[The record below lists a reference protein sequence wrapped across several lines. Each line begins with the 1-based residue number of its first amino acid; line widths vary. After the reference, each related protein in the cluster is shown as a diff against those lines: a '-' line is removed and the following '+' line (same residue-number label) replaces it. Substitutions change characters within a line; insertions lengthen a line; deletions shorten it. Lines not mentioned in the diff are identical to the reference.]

1 MTPAVAV
8 FRAGVTQMIRNRLIA
23 FPLGLSAL
31 YPVLLAFL
39 VTKIPGPS
47 EGGPPAAEAAMGVVF
62 MAIPMAATIAT
73 GFVMILG
80 SSLLPEEISAG
91 RAGFWISQP
100 VSRRDYLT
108 GMTLASLAVSLGIT
122 TILFHGSWL
131 ATEAVLGY
139 PPADAAAAVLAPLCW
154 TTVNLALVT
163 LLSLVMPRLA
173 AVILSLGVA
182 GMANFLGGLGQVAG
196 AMPGGAPADVFRTS
210 ALVSFLVFPADPL
223 LRLSL
228 YGMKPAV
235 SMAEEMM
242 VFMGV
247 TARPPAW
254 MALYSAAWTAGAWLL
269 SLVRFRRL
277 DLS

>member
-1 MTPAVAV
+1 MVPAAAV
-8 FRAGVTQMIRNRLIA
+8 FRAGVTQMMRNRLIA

-31 YPVLLAFL
+31 FPVLLAFL

-91 RAGFWISQP
+91 RAGYWISQP
-100 VSRRDYLT
+100 VSRRDYMV
-108 GMTLASLAVSLGIT
+108 GMTLASLAVSLAIT
-122 TILFHGSWL
+122 AILFHGSWL
-131 ATEAVLGY
+131 ATVAILGY
-139 PPADAAAAVLAPLCW
+139 PPADTAAAVLAPMCW

-163 LLSLVMPRLA
+163 LLSLVLPRLA
-173 AVILSLGVA
+173 AVILSLGLA

-196 AMPGGAPADVFRTS
+196 AIPEGPPADVFRTS
-210 ALVSFLVFPADPL
+210 ALVSFLVFPADPM
-223 LRLSL
+223 LRLAL

-247 TARPPAW
+247 TTRPPVW
-254 MALYSAAWTAGAWLL
+254 MWLYSAAWTAGAWVL
-269 SLVRFRRL
+269 SLLRFRRL